1 MKRIKKEWR
10 GVSCATVSIQGDI
23 LMNRMTEQCCCSCQN
38 AKPFSNFHT
47 HVIIGKKYL
56 PVCKAC
62 CSKKLKEYIVATKSE
77 AAGLW
82 CLLAELGIPFLREVW
97 EPTQKIVFESTN
109 AGRKPDLF
117 LTYLR
122 VLKELGNIV
131 EGFWQ
136 SDMMLDDFIESKKGK
151 KEESKELID
160 WNEQVAIWG
169 KFVQP
174 DGTMDRDAY
183 DYLNFTFADYTKDL
197 LEMDANLI
205 RRYRDLA
212 KAELRKRKADESGDI
227 QEIAKAQD
235 NLRKMLEMLKL
246 NEFQS
251 NQLSE
256 EKRSYEYNVAL
267 VENYRPSECE
277 ELQEYL
283 DKVGYEKEKAILMR
297 SIRNSVAGTRDYP
310 DIPKEYQ

>member
-1 MKRIKKEWR
+1 
-10 GVSCATVSIQGDI
+10 
-23 LMNRMTEQCCCSCQN
+23 MNRMTEAYCYSCQS
-38 AKPFSNFHT
+38 AKAFSNFHS
-47 HVIIGKKYL
+47 HVTIGKTYL
-56 PVCKAC
+56 PICKSC
-62 CSKKLKEYIVATKSE
+62 CNKKLKNYITQTKNDG
-77 AAGLW
+77 AGLW
-82 CLLAELGIPFLREVW
+82 CLLAELGIPFFRKVW
-97 EPTQKIVFESTN
+97 ELTQKIVFESTN

-117 LTYLR
+117 LTYIR
-122 VLKELGNIV
+122 TLKELGTIV

-136 SDMMLDDFIESKKGK
+136 SDMMLDDFIELGK
-151 KEESKELID
+151 ADTEEVKEVID
-160 WNEQVAIWG
+160 LNEQQKIWG
-169 KFVQP
+169 KFEIQ
-174 DGTMDRDAY
+174 DY
-183 DYLNFTFADYTKDL
+183 DFLNFTFKEYTQDL

-256 EKRSYEYNVAL
+256 EKRAFEYNVAL
-267 VENYRPSECE
+267 IENYRPAECE
-277 ELQEYL
+277 KLQEYL
-283 DKVGYEKEKAILMR
+283 DRVGYEKEKAILMR
-297 SIRNSVAGTRDYP
+297 SIRNAVAETRDYP

>member
-1 MKRIKKEWR
+1 
-10 GVSCATVSIQGDI
+10 
-23 LMNRMTEQCCCSCQN
+23 MNRMTEAYCINCQS
-38 AKPFSNFHT
+38 AKAFSNFHN
-47 HVIIGKKYL
+47 HVVVGKKYL
-56 PVCKAC
+56 PICKSC
-62 CSKKLKEYIVATKSE
+62 CSKKLKDYITVTKND

-122 VLKELGNIV
+122 TLKELGIIV

-136 SDMMLDDFIESKKGK
+136 SNMMLDDFVEIRESKKEEV
-151 KEESKELID
+151 KEVVDL
-160 WNEQVAIWG
+160 NEQQKIWG
-169 KFVQP
+169 KFEVE
-174 DGTMDRDAY
+174 DY
-183 DYLNFTFADYTKDL
+183 DFLNFTFNEYTQDL

-235 NLRKMLEMLKL
+235 NLKKMLDMLNLSDFKK
-246 NEFQS
+246 NESDERKQFIDRIAWMI
-251 NQLSE
+251 E
-256 EKRSYEYNVAL
+256 ETEPAEEEDESK
-267 VENYRPSECE
+267 YR
-277 ELQEYL
+277 
-283 DKVGYEKEKAILMR
+283 DIAGYEKIYDSFMR
-297 SIRNSVAGTRDYP
+297 SMRNILTDDRNYP
-310 DIPKEYQ
+310 DIPPEGK